1 MTGPQELAPAPLVVR
16 DVSARYG
23 DRTILQ
29 HISFAVQP
37 QEICAVLGT
46 SGCGKSTLLKHA
58 VGLLTPSAGEVDL
71 LGQPLGAL
79 DAAGH
84 QRLMRQVGLLFQGG
98 ALMHSL
104 PVIDNVALPLLAAQ
118 DVPKSVAYDIAQLKL
133 EMVSMGH
140 ASYAMPNT
148 LSGGMKKRVALAR
161 AMVQDPQILFCDEPS
176 AGLDPVMAAELD
188 DLILDMRNRMGTTI
202 VLVTHELPSILS
214 IADRVLMLHEGTL
227 LADGPVSAMQQHSHP
242 AIRSFFA
249 RAKRPKAARA
259 ANLWDTLGPG
269 PSRQP

>member
-1 MTGPQELAPAPLVVR
+1 MTCQPSQGTPPLVV
-16 DVSARYG
+16 DDLGARYG
-23 DRTILQ
+23 DKTVLQ
-29 HISFAVQP
+29 HISFTLRP
-37 QEICAVLGT
+37 QQICAVLGT

-58 VGLLTPSAGEVDL
+58 VGLLTPTDGEVRL
-71 LGQPLGAL
+71 LGQNLGTL

-84 QRLMRQVGLLFQGG
+84 QLLMRRVGLLFQNG

-118 DVPKSVAYDIAQLKL
+118 DVPKSIAYDIAQLKL
-133 EMVSMGH
+133 QMVNMGH

-188 DLILDMRNRMGTTI
+188 DLILDMRDRMGTTI
-202 VLVTHELPSILS
+202 VLVTHELPSIIA

-227 LADGPVSAMQQHSHP
+227 LADGPVSAMQQHAHP

-249 RAKRPKAARA
+249 RAKRPKAARTP
-259 ANLWDTLGPG
+259 NLWDTLGQR
-269 PSRQP
+269 PSREA